1 MGGLGGL
8 GGPVGYGGGY
18 VVADTG
24 IIQPQPTIVAG
35 PQPAFVAG
43 AYGVPA
49 YEEPRTR
56 FIEVPPY
63 GPAPQY
69 VVPTPQEVTTVVH
82 PEPVTHITSSEKYV

>member
-49 YEEPRTR
+49 YEEHGYYADT
-56 FIEVPPY
+56 VPY
-63 GPAPQY
+63 ETYYQPADLAMTKAEHY
-69 VVPTPQEVTTVVH
+69 
-82 PEPVTHITSSEKYV
+82 S